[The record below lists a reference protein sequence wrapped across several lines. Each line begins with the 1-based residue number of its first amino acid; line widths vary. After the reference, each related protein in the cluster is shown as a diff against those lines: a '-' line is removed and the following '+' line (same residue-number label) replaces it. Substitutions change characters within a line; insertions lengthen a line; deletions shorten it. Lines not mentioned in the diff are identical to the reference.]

1 VSIERPKGAQ
11 GGRAPSAVLLS
22 ERSLFRTQLGLATRV
37 QLLGQGVTHGEI
49 RGAIAQGRWRLVA
62 RGLYEVVA
70 WPELDGRRLLAACLV
85 TEGVASHASAA
96 WVWGLLDR
104 EPKPISVSVV
114 YGRRPI
120 RRITSSRKPGRLLPG
135 WPAVVVN
142 HSSDLSEES
151 TTVWRGIPTTN
162 PLRSLVDLAG
172 DAQPDLLDAAIDAAL
187 ARKLVTVEGLTAEAS
202 RLKSRGRRGPGQL
215 MAGLERRV
223 LVGAPSPSVLESR
236 ALRLLK
242 RGGVSVE
249 QCETVVD
256 GGRYRLDI
264 QVGPHLF
271 VELDGY
277 AYHWSPEQKRYDE
290 ARRNRL
296 RLLGNEILVY
306 DWGTVMNDGR
316 RLVSEVKSALSAARK
331 REPGGRAA
339 HPSAAP
345 RTGPA

>member
-1 VSIERPKGAQ
+1 MEPPQ
-11 GGRAPSAVLLS
+11 GVQGVRAPRAVLVA
-22 ERSLFRTQLGLATRV
+22 ERSIFRTQLGLATRV
-37 QLLGQGVTHGEI
+37 QLLGQGVTNGEI
-49 RGAIAQGRWRLVA
+49 RGAIAQGRWTPVA
-62 RGLYEVVA
+62 PGLYELVA

-96 WVWGLLDR
+96 WVWGLLDH

-120 RRITSSRKPGRLLPG
+120 RRVASSRKPGRLLPG
-135 WPAVVVN
+135 LPAVVVS

-151 TTVWRGIPTTN
+151 TTVWRGIPTTK

-172 DAQPDLLDAAIDAAL
+172 DAQPDLLDAAIDVAL
-187 ARKLVTVEGLTAEAS
+187 ARELVTVDGLMAEAS

-215 MAGLERRV
+215 VAGLERRL

-242 RGGVSVE
+242 RAGVHIE

-296 RLLGNEILVY
+296 RRLGNEILVY
-306 DWGTVMNDGR
+306 GWATVMNDGR
-316 RLVSEVKSALSAARK
+316 RLVSEVKSAVSVMGKREPEGRAAYPSAARRK
-331 REPGGRAA
+331 
-339 HPSAAP
+339 AP
-345 RTGPA
+345 A

>member
-1 VSIERPKGAQ
+1 MTVEHGRHPQAVTSAQ
-11 GGRAPSAVLLS
+11 RISRVTLFTGLHGGSQCTTADDLL
-22 ERSLFRTQLGLATRV
+22 
-37 QLLGQGVTHGEI
+37 
-49 RGAIAQGRWRLVA
+49 
-62 RGLYEVVA
+62 
-70 WPELDGRRLLAACLV
+70 
-85 TEGVASHASAA
+85 
-96 WVWGLLDR
+96 
-104 EPKPISVSVV
+104 
-114 YGRRPI
+114 
-120 RRITSSRKPGRLLPG
+120 
-135 WPAVVVN
+135 
-142 HSSDLSEES
+142 EES
-151 TTVWRGIPTTN
+151 TTVWRGIPTTK
-162 PLRSLVDLAG
+162 PLRSLVDFAG

-187 ARKLVTVEGLTAEAS
+187 ARKLVTVEGLMAEAS
-202 RLKSRGRRGPGQL
+202 RLKSRGRRGPAQL
-215 MAGLERRV
+215 VAGLERRV

-242 RGGVSVE
+242 RAGVHIE

-306 DWGTVMNDGR
+306 DWATVMNDGR
-316 RLVSEVKSALSAARK
+316 RLVSEVKSAVSAMRK
-331 REPGGRAA
+331 REPEGRAA
-339 HPSAAP
+339 HPSAAR